1 MFRRDAFISG
11 QRGAF
16 SATRLISAAA
26 QSRPWSARRA
36 GTIWSARRDGVAH
49 CARQKGHRYRVRRRA
64 IDSGPFLSLVTGKAC
79 HSWSALRT

>member
-26 QSRPWSARRA
+26 QSRP
-36 GTIWSARRDGVAH
+36 WSARRDGVAH